1 MIESGV
7 DIKREIRI
15 KFYPYVNGFVS
26 CLAGYG
32 LENVPCPSAVQGC
45 RQFGSWTCEP
55 VVGTVAQRIFQAVK
69 GE

>member
-1 MIESGV
+1 MLESGV

-26 CLAGYG
+26 GLAGYG
-32 LENVPCPSAVQGC
+32 LENVPCRSAVQGC
-45 RQFGSWTCEP
+45 RQFGNWTCAS
-55 VVGTVAQRIFQAVK
+55 VIGTVAQRIFQTVK